1 MNFNFQSYDPMR
13 MESELQ
19 EAKLREKDTQR
30 DHRDHTKR
38 IIDRVIQLDIFFF
51 RFFCIHHDSP
61 CSGIAINFSGKFRTA
76 QKQI

>member
-19 EAKLREKDTQR
+19 EAKLQEKDTRR

-38 IIDRVIQLDIFFF
+38 IIDRVIIVIVCLAALYLLT
-51 RFFCIHHDSP
+51 R
-61 CSGIAINFSGKFRTA
+61 
-76 QKQI
+76 